1 MATLEDVVVE
11 LEAVGMDIA
20 DVESRVE
27 AGFDALEVLIAE
39 LRAAQ
44 VDQTLIDRAEAVVIA
59 LQGKVTEFEE
69 DIVTA

>member
-59 LQGKVTEFEE
+59 LQGKVAEFEE